1 MMKILVVDNDL
12 TFLKFVEQT
21 FHREGHTVVTAKD
34 GLAALDRVRESPPDM
49 AFIDFV
55 MPNIDGGELCRII
68 RSRPE
73 CRNTFVVLLSGLAA
87 EQWPRLTKFG
97 ADACMAKVPFEQ
109 LRGLLLEILRDPQ
122 AAAMA
127 CAMGQVIGLS
137 AVSPRGITQ
146 ELLESKEHF
155 QTLLNRLTEGIL
167 ELNAKQRV
175 VYVNPAALGLL
186 GRSEPEVLGGSISDL
201 LPPDQ
206 MDVSRICRSEVGRH
220 AGPPAPPVMVMIHN
234 RFLEIKCVSLGL
246 DRGHSIVILNDI
258 SGFKQSEAALKA
270 TNRFLNNILDS
281 SCAISIVATDLDQN
295 IDFWNKGAENM
306 FGYRADEVVGR
317 EKITILYPGPE
328 ENKKARNIQDQVRT
342 TREPAA
348 FVVQEVAKDGRL
360 LWIKAHLSARLDDAG
375 NVTGL
380 LGIGED
386 ITAAKLAE
394 EEKAQLHRQL
404 LQAQKMEAI
413 GTLAGGVAHDFN
425 NLLMGIQ
432 GHASLALRALET
444 NRDLANHIKTIERL
458 VKSGERLTQQLL
470 GIVRGGKYEERPTD
484 LNALI
489 RYTAEMFG
497 RTRKELTVETVLA
510 DDLWVAAVDRVL
522 IEQAL
527 LNLFLNAWQAMPGT
541 GKLTIETANRVLS
554 AGKANPCHRQA
565 GRYVQIRVQDSGEG
579 MDADTREKVFDPFFT
594 TKKKGPKK
602 GTGLGLSS
610 VYGIVQNHGGSI
622 TVDSEVGRGTVFSIL
637 LPATTQSLP
646 MKGQCIEALKFGKET
661 ILIVDDEALVL
672 DVAVQM
678 LECLGYQVIAA
689 AEGKIALDVFGRD
702 HKNIDMVIL
711 DMIMPEMQ
719 GREVFH
725 RIRHIHPGCKVLL
738 SSGYSIDGEAEKIL
752 NLGAKGFIQ
761 KPFSLAQLSR
771 KVRTILDA

>member
-1 MMKILVVDNDL
+1 MMKILVVDNDP

-21 FHREGHTVVTAKD
+21 LHREGHAVVTAKD
-34 GLAALDRVRESPPDM
+34 GLAALDLVRQSPPDM
-49 AFIDFV
+49 AFIDFI

-73 CRNTFVVLLSGLAA
+73 CRSTFVVLLSGLAA
-87 EQWPRLTKFG
+87 EQWPRLTQFG

-109 LRGLLLEILRDPQ
+109 LRGLLLQIVQDPQ

-127 CAMGQVIGLS
+127 CAMGKVIGLS
-137 AVSPRGITQ
+137 EVSPRGITQ

-155 QTLLNRLTEGIL
+155 QTLLNRMTEGIL

-175 VYVNPAALGLL
+175 VYVNPAALALL
-186 GRSEPEVLGGSISDL
+186 GRGEPEVLGNAIDEM
-201 LPPDQ
+201 LPQDQ
-206 MDVSRICRSEVGRH
+206 VDIFTACRNDAHRQGVPS
-220 AGPPAPPVMVMIHN
+220 APPAMVMIRD
-234 RFLEIKCVSLGL
+234 RFVEIKCVALGQG
-246 DRGHSIVILNDI
+246 RGHRIVILNDI

-281 SCAISIVATDLDQN
+281 SCAISIMATDLDQN

-306 FGYRADEVVGR
+306 FGYRAEEVVGR
-317 EKITILYPGPE
+317 EKVTLLYPGPG
-328 ENKKARNIQDQVRT
+328 ENNKARQIQDKVRT

-348 FVVQEVAKDGRL
+348 FVVQEMAKDGRL
-360 LWIKAHLSARLDDAG
+360 LWIKVHLSPRLDDAG

-394 EEKAQLHRQL
+394 EEKAQLHLQL

-432 GHASLALRALET
+432 GHASLALKALET
-444 NRDLANHIKTIERL
+444 NRDVANHIRTIERL

-484 LNALI
+484 LNTLI

-497 RTRKELTVETVLA
+497 RTRKELTIETVLA
-510 DDLWVAAVDRVL
+510 DDLWGAAVDRIL

-541 GKLTIETANRVLS
+541 GKLTIETANRVLK
-554 AGKANPCHRQA
+554 AEEANPCHRQA
-565 GRYVQIRVQDSGEG
+565 GRYVQIRVKDSGAG

-594 TKKKGPKK
+594 TKKKGPLK

-610 VYGIVQNHGGSI
+610 VYGIIQNHRGSI
-622 TVDSEVGRGTVFSIL
+622 TVDSEVDRGSVFTIL
-637 LPATTQSLP
+637 LPATTEPLP
-646 MKGQCIEALKFGKET
+646 VKSRRIEELKSGKET
-661 ILIVDDEALVL
+661 IMVVDDEAPVL

-725 RIRHIHPGCKVLL
+725 RIQHIHPGCKVLL
-738 SSGYSIDGEAEKIL
+738 SSGYSIDGEAEEIL
-752 NLGAKGFIQ
+752 NLGALGFIQ
-761 KPFSLAQLSR
+761 KPFSLAYLSR
-771 KVRTILDA
+771 KVRAILDS